1 MAWFEKRL
9 WTRRKVEEGRKTL
22 AASLE
27 EMAARGELCDDDW
40 ETELADEEPAGG
52 TAIIPPRLRLQSRPW
67 PVVRADGAEG
77 PPEEYGQLLRFA
89 AAEEQEQVRA
99 RRLGRSTRVRLQAV
113 RVEQA
118 QEPITERVQSLEAA
132 RSIDE
137 QEAASVVSPV
147 VGQKPAELGEASA
160 LYRPVHGSGLVE
172 QGQEAVTVSCPRV
185 SRRSMV
191 MVMLTANPGPVVV
204 QYVTLQPRVGFTFHL
219 SAPVGTPTP
228 FNYLFWPCE
237 REA

>member
-9 WTRRKVEEGRKTL
+9 WTRRKIEEGRKTL

-27 EMAARGELCDDDW
+27 EMAARGELSDDDW
-40 ETELADEEPAGG
+40 ETELAEEEPAEG

-67 PVVRADGAEG
+67 PVVRADGTQD
-77 PPEEYGQLLRFA
+77 PPVEHGQLLSFA
-89 AAEEQEQVRA
+89 TAEEPEQVQA

-118 QEPITERVQSLEAA
+118 QEPITERVQSLEPA
-132 RSIDE
+132 RSLGE
-137 QEAASVVSPV
+137 QELAPV
-147 VGQKPAELGEASA
+147 EGQKPAEMGEAA
-160 LYRPVHGSGLVE
+160 PYRPVHGSGLVE

-185 SRRSMV
+185 SRRSVV